1 MIKVLLIIIAFLM
14 SLFISAQV
22 NENLHLSIEN
32 RVDILF
38 KDIKDTDPGVSVG
51 ILKDNKFIVQKNYGL
66 ANLEYQIPITNSTVF
81 HTASVSKQFTAFA
94 ILLLEA
100 DGKLSLEDDIRK
112 YIPELHQFEKK
123 ITLRQLANHT
133 SGIRDQHNL
142 ARMAGWNSDDIITN
156 RQVLE
161 LIYKQKNLNFAPNEQ
176 FMYSNSGYTLLAEVV
191 ARISKKS
198 FADFTKDRIFI
209 PLKMNHTQFT
219 DKVGLLIKN
228 KAYSYYKE
236 NNNFRKDIFQNAS
249 VGATN
254 LSTSLIDLS
263 KWAINFTTYSVGSK
277 KIFEKMQQLGKLNNG
292 NSYGY
297 GMGLFINNYKG
308 IPKIEHSGLDASYQ
322 AYIGWLPKQNM
333 SIVFLSNNS
342 ELNGGR
348 IINKL
353 TGICLDN
360 FVKQKKKVSKKLTKK
375 NTYIKVDLNYF
386 KKQVGFYWSS
396 KDRFTRELR
405 ISNGHLNYVGG
416 DGKLTKLNA
425 VNKNEYEF
433 STKEYTAVKIDKTKM
448 NVILDDGY
456 TLKFEKYIPANYNEK
471 SIKEFTGTYYSEELN
486 TTYTFYSKE
495 NRLIANHQRTGDFK
509 LKAIKNDFFI
519 GNKGSFRDITFTR
532 NKNYQITGF
541 KVSSSR
547 AKNIIFRKLNSI

>member
-1 MIKVLLIIIAFLM
+1 MIKVFLSIIAFLM
-14 SLFISAQV
+14 SLFAAGQV
-22 NENLHLSIEN
+22 IENSKLSIEN
-32 RVDILF
+32 KVDILF

-51 ILKDNKFIVQKNYGL
+51 IIKGNKFIVQKNYGL

-191 ARISKKS
+191 ARVSKKS
-198 FADFTKDRIFI
+198 FADFTKERIFI
-209 PLKMNHTQFT
+209 PLKMNQTQFT

-236 NNNFRKDIFQNAS
+236 NNNFIKNIFQNAS

-254 LSTSLIDLS
+254 LSTSLYDLS

-292 NSYGY
+292 NSYDY
-297 GMGLFINNYKG
+297 GLGLFINNYKG

-322 AYIGWLPKQNM
+322 AYIGWFPKQNM
-333 SIVFLSNNS
+333 SIIFLSNNG

-353 TGICLDN
+353 TGICLDS

-375 NTYIKVDLNYF
+375 NTYIKVDLNNF
-386 KKQVGFYWSS
+386 KKQVGFYWNY

-405 ISNGHLNYVGG
+405 INNGHLNYVGG

-509 LKAIKNDFFI
+509 LKAIKNAFFI